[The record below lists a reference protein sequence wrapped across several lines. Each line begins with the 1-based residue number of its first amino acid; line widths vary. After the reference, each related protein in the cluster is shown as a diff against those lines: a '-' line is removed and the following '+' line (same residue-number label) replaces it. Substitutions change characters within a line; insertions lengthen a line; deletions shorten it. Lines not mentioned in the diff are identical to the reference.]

1 MVQADQFEFN
11 NALDTIDR
19 ITFNTQFG
27 LKKILD
33 GSQGA
38 SGAAN
43 GVGLEFLGASPAT
56 RSSPVEGYDVRIQQ
70 LGTKARVEGGT
81 ALTKE
86 MIDAGEELTIAEG
99 GKTVTFRT
107 TPGDSVAQV
116 GGKLKNEVKELG
128 LDLDIEL
135 TDDNTFRLVHHKYG
149 SEGKFSVASSS
160 AGVLSKDAGVMESAT
175 PGRDIVGTIGGHVA
189 MGKGQTLVGADGTPV
204 SGLTVRYDGKVLTDA
219 DAGEG
224 AASAGR
230 VSVYQN
236 SLVFQVGANV
246 GQSVSVSLNGTN
258 TRFLGRG
265 VANESGFHSL
275 RESNLL
281 SAQKAQD
288 TMRLLDSA
296 TDEVTKTRA
305 SLGAFQKNT
314 LESNLQQL
322 RITAENLVS
331 AESTIRDTDMAAEIA
346 EFTRNS
352 IMVQSATA
360 MLAQANATPRTV
372 LTLIG

>member
-1 MVQADQFEFN
+1 
-11 NALDTIDR
+11 
-19 ITFNTQFG
+19 
-27 LKKILD
+27 
-33 GSQGA
+33 
-38 SGAAN
+38 
-43 GVGLEFLGASPAT
+43 
-56 RSSPVEGYDVRIQQ
+56 
-70 LGTKARVEGGT
+70 
-81 ALTKE
+81 
-86 MIDAGEELTIAEG
+86 
-99 GKTVTFRT
+99 
-107 TPGDSVAQV
+107 
-116 GGKLKNEVKELG
+116 
-128 LDLDIEL
+128 
-135 TDDNTFRLVHHKYG
+135 
-149 SEGKFSVASSS
+149 
-160 AGVLSKDAGVMESAT
+160 VLSKDAGVMESAT